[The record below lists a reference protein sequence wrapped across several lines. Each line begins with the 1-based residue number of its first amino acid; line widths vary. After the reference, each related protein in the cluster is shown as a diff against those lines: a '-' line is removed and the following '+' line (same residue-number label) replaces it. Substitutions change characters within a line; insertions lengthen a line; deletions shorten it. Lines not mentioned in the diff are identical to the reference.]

1 MKAIINFF
9 GEVKLEL
16 SKVTWPS
23 REEVIKL
30 TLIVFAVSA
39 IIGLYVGGL
48 DYGFTRLL
56 SLIVAN

>member
-48 DYGFTRLL
+48 DYAFTRLL
-56 SLIVAN
+56 SLIVSN